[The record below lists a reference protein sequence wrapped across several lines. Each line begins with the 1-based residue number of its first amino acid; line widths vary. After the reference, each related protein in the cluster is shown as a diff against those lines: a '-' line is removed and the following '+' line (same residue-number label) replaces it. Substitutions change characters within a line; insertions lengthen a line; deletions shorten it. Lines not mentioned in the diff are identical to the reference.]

1 MPNIKNWIMATLL
14 AVAVA
19 TTYLSYHLYGSVQVV
34 KEQLESARKQIA
46 EKDDTILKLDA
57 SCGITSAVTNDWFQ
71 YNKQLGQTTSE
82 LLVELETY
90 KQTVEKPHEPKPL
103 PKPPT
108 VATPSGQPD
117 PDLQRLLDAAYC
129 AASHDSTCT
138 AQ

>member
-19 TTYLSYHLYGSVQVV
+19 TTYLSYHLYAKVEVV
-34 KEQLESARKQIA
+34 TVQLESARMQIA
-46 EKDDTILKLDA
+46 EKEDAINKLDA

-90 KQTVEKPHEPKPL
+90 KQTVEKPHDPKPL
-103 PKPPT
+103 PKQPAV
-108 VATPSGQPD
+108 VAPSNQPD

-129 AASHDSTCT
+129 AASDDSTCT